1 MEVFKP
7 KKKVVDLGHYS
18 NAGLTD
24 DMKDY
29 VKKLQK
35 FGDLAMAE
43 KAGKSV
49 DDKTKKKLK
58 TEIAAIKNDMD
69 PNFVYYLDCVASDHS
84 VGVKALTPKDYP
96 GIIIEQKDFIGGNNY
111 LSVQEFL
118 EVVERKK
125 EKVAG
130 GYVPHVKAK
139 KDPDAPMLK
148 IKKKEPIII
157 GEHREK
163 KKGAKKEATEEE

>member
-1 MEVFKP
+1 MDVFKP
-7 KKKVVDLGHYS
+7 KKKVDFGHYS
-18 NAGLTD
+18 NAGLTE

-29 VKKLQK
+29 VKKIQK
-35 FGDLAMAE
+35 LGDLVMPGAT
-43 KAGKSV
+43 V
-49 DDKTKKKLK
+49 DDKKKKKLQ
-58 TEIAAIKNDMD
+58 TEIAAIRDTMD
-69 PNFVYYLDCVASDHS
+69 PNFAYYLDCVASDYS

-96 GIIIEQKDFIGGNNY
+96 GIIIEQKDFLGFNNY

-118 EVVERKK
+118 DFVERKK

-148 IKKKEPIII
+148 IKKKKDPIVI

-163 KKGAKKEATEEE
+163 KKVATKEATEE